1 MLNALLTD
9 KSLHSTSCTC
19 PGDRRRVDA
28 SRLSDSLNPS
38 ALSAQLNNR
47 KLRYFPDLSLESDA
61 TMIINGSLNGT
72 YELEEIDDEGVRR
85 VFLSTTRKI
94 IRHENGKLVTHHM
107 SDSDQIP
114 RQKVPL
120 GHNQSSSDSAAQ
132 SFVSNKC

>member
-9 KSLHSTSCTC
+9 KSLHSTGCTC
-19 PGDRRRVDA
+19 PGDKRVDA

-38 ALSAQLNNR
+38 ALSAQLNSH
-47 KLRYFPDLSLESDA
+47 KLRYFPDLSLEGEA

-72 YELEEIDDEGVRR
+72 YELEEIEDESGRR
-85 VFLSTTRKI
+85 VFLSTTRKV
-94 IRHENGKLVTHHM
+94 RHVNGKLVVHHM

-132 SFVSNKC
+132 SFVSSKC